1 MKIDE
6 LLTYALDSGASD
18 LHLSTGSIPM
28 VRMNGIM
35 KPLNMEAITEGE
47 INDIMPQV
55 MNDDQIK
62 NFRNVKEI
70 DFSYRIDGKGRFRVN
85 FFEQI
90 RGISCVF
97 RAIPEVPKN
106 FEELGIPP
114 IMSTLSMKNRGLI
127 LLTGPTG
134 SGKSTTLA
142 AMVDH
147 INQNR
152 HCHIITVE
160 DPVEYFHH
168 SNQNPDSLYQSI
180 HIHHTIHNLLVQN
193 LSKD

>member
-35 KPLNMEAITEGE
+35 KPLNMEAVTEGE

-90 RGISCVF
+90 RGIS
-97 RAIPEVPKN
+97 
-106 FEELGIPP
+106 
-114 IMSTLSMKNRGLI
+114 
-127 LLTGPTG
+127 
-134 SGKSTTLA
+134 
-142 AMVDH
+142 
-147 INQNR
+147 
-152 HCHIITVE
+152 
-160 DPVEYFHH
+160 
-168 SNQNPDSLYQSI
+168 
-180 HIHHTIHNLLVQN
+180 
-193 LSKD
+193 